1 MSDKKTIKS
10 SSWIK
15 SAVKWLFISF
25 VTLALFIGFAAFSM
39 NHSEGVL
46 ALLSNIRSH
55 RFMWL
60 GIRGVIYAVCA
71 YYLYRIYHLAKNEED
86 RIAYKRLIRAMVILF
101 GTVELFNL
109 YRG

>member
-1 MSDKKTIKS
+1 MRDEKISKS
-10 SSWIK
+10 FSWVK
-15 SAVKWLFISF
+15 SAVKWLFILF

-46 ALLSNIRSH
+46 ALLANIRSH
-55 RFMWL
+55 RIMWF
-60 GIRGVIYAVCA
+60 GIRGGIYAVCA